1 MPYIGKSPLHGNFN
15 ELTDVSGSFDGS
27 ETEFALTENLTSTAI
42 TPVMPAA
49 LIISLNGVVQEPTT
63 DYTVTGTNVTFTTAP
78 QSTDSFFGIVMGK
91 QLDVGTP
98 SDSTVTTAKLA
109 STVFTGATDIG
120 AAIVDADLFLLD
132 DGAGGTIRK
141 TVASR
146 IKTYVEASAMAVT
159 GNITATGEATFGPG
173 GTGTDV
179 VNIIADGGSG
189 AAGGSTF
196 EVRSNGT
203 FRGGLGNKA
212 ALLGSGTSTDLELRA
227 ASSIPITFAP
237 NNTNALTLDTSGN
250 ATFAGRILTDDATE
264 ATSTTDGSLQTDGG
278 LSVVKDA
285 VFGDDVKLLSDAAV
299 LAFGADGDV
308 TVTHVADTGVLLN
321 AASQIQFRDSAISIK
336 STADGQL
343 DIDGDVSVQI
353 ETGTLDVN
361 GVCHIDSTN
370 GPTLQ
375 PTVSGAGQNTV
386 RAIGSHASYTGNI
399 LQPWSVRDTNSGFDF
414 LECVSNNGSAVP
426 ARIRGDGQ
434 IDTIDNLL
442 FRTSGKGVYLG
453 VTSATAANL
462 LDDYE
467 EGTWTPAFTSTSAT
481 FAYTTQGGNYT
492 KVGRM
497 CLLTFR
503 LELDGNAPGGT
514 TSNSVF
520 ISGLP
525 FAIATLADTYHGG
538 SIGHYFSINLS
549 QTGVLAYQLSSG
561 ASTVELKV
569 VGDNLGET
577 AVLASHLAGAAEIR
591 GQILYH
597 TA

>member
-27 ETEFALTENLTSTAI
+27 ETEFALTENISSTAI

-49 LIISLNGVVQEPTT
+49 LIISINGVVQEPTT
-63 DYTVTGTNVTFTTAP
+63 DYTVSGTNITFTTAP
-78 QSTDSFFGIVMGK
+78 AATDSFFGIAMGK

-98 SDSTVTTAKLA
+98 SDSTVTPAKMNITSALVPA
-109 STVFTGATDIG
+109 SADG
-120 AAIVDADLFLLD
+120 AALGSTSAEWSDLYL
-132 DGAGGTIRK
+132 
-141 TVASR
+141 
-146 IKTYVEASAMAVT
+146 
-159 GNITATGEATFGPG
+159 
-173 GTGTDV
+173 
-179 VNIIADGGSG
+179 ADG
-189 AAGGSTF
+189 ST
-196 EVRSNGT
+196 
-203 FRGGLGNKA
+203 
-212 ALLGSGTSTDLELRA
+212 
-227 ASSIPITFAP
+227 I
-237 NNTNALTLDTSGN
+237 
-250 ATFAGRILTDDATE
+250 
-264 ATSTTDGSLQTDGG
+264 Q
-278 LSVVKDA
+278 
-285 VFGDDVKLLSDAAV
+285 
-299 LAFGADGDV
+299 FGADQDV

-321 AASQIQFRDSAISIK
+321 AASKIQFRDSGLAIHS
-336 STADGQL
+336 STDGQL
-343 DIDGDVSVQI
+343 DIDADVELEILTGRVDIQGSSDNALQI
-353 ETGTLDVN
+353 T
-361 GVCHIDSTN
+361 
-370 GPTLQ
+370 Q
-375 PTVSGAGQNTV
+375 SGAGNNGV
-386 RAIGSHASYTGNI
+386 RMIGSHASFTGNAC
-399 LQPWSVRDTNSGFDF
+399 QPWSVRDTNSAFD
-414 LECVSNNGSAVP
+414 LIECVTNNGSAVP
-426 ARIRGDGQ
+426 FRVRGDGQ
-434 IDTIDNLL
+434 VSTIDNLL
-442 FRTSGKGVYLG
+442 FTASGKGVYLG

-497 CLLTFR
+497 CLATFR